1 MTRSCATIPASVTLG
16 IDKLPATL
24 IHSGRP
30 LARGSRTLKPW
41 FALYLLPLASG
52 CDRTPELLYPDHP
65 MGLAVGA
72 LRDTAFT
79 WRTRETDHFRI
90 HYQPDSYA
98 ADHIDQFVKDA
109 EQARANGLRLLGE
122 TRFIP
127 RIDVF
132 HLKSRDQ
139 VKRITDYA
147 VRGWADPAARTVLL
161 VRSSA
166 ANQGERH
173 EIAHVL
179 SHTFWGASLD
189 WLTTGWMSEALA
201 TYAGGPCSGYSIDEI
216 VAYLDRQDELIPLDS
231 LARKFRSYNDSVAY
245 LQAGSFFGYVLEN
258 YGLPRVRAL
267 WEQGFERFE
276 KILGKTPAAADVEW
290 RNHLKALYPDPK
302 VDWAPLK
309 KEGC

>member
-1 MTRSCATIPASVTLG
+1 MRAC
-16 IDKLPATL
+16 LPL
-24 IHSGRP
+24 
-30 LARGSRTLKPW
+30 
-41 FALYLLPLASG
+41 FLLPIAAG
-52 CDRTPELLYPDHP
+52 CDRTPEFLYPDHP
-65 MGLAVGA
+65 MGLAAAA
-72 LRDTAFT
+72 LRDTAFR
-79 WRTRETDHFRI
+79 WQTRETDHFRI
-90 HYQPDSYA
+90 HYQPDSYT

-109 EQARANGLRLLGE
+109 EQARAKGLRLLGE

-139 VKRITDYA
+139 MKRITEYA

-161 VRSSA
+161 VRSSP

-179 SHTFWGASLD
+179 SHTFWGPSLD

-201 TYAGGPCSGYSIDEI
+201 TYAGGPCSGYSIDQI
-216 VAYLDRQDELIPLDS
+216 VAYLDRQGELIPLDS
-231 LARKFRSYNDSVAY
+231 LARKFRSYNDLVAY

-258 YGLPRVRAL
+258 VGLPRVRAL

-276 KILGKTPAAADVEW
+276 TILEITPAAADAEW
-290 RNHLKALYPDPK
+290 RNHLRALYPDPR

-309 KEGC
+309 KEGCQ

>member
-1 MTRSCATIPASVTLG
+1 MNDPRTTI
-16 IDKLPATL
+16 
-24 IHSGRP
+24 R
-30 LARGSRTLKPW
+30 ARFVP
-41 FALYLLPLASG
+41 FLLPLAWG
-52 CDRTPELLYPDHP
+52 CDCLPESSYPDHP
-65 MGLAVGA
+65 MGLAAAA

-90 HYQPDSYA
+90 HFQPDSYA
-98 ADHIDQFVKDA
+98 AGHLQQFVRDA

-139 VKRITDYA
+139 MKRITDYA
-147 VRGWADPAARTVLL
+147 VRGWADPTARTVLL

-179 SHTFWGASLD
+179 SHSLWGHSLD
-189 WLTTGWMSEALA
+189 AFTTGWVSEALA

-216 VAYLDRQDELIPLDS
+216 AAYLSNHDELIPLDS
-231 LARKFRSYNDSVAY
+231 LARNFRSYNDLVAY
-245 LQAGSFFGYVLEN
+245 LQAGSVFGYVLER
-258 YGLPRVRAL
+258 YGVSSVRAL
-267 WEQGFERFE
+267 WEEGFEAFE
-276 KILGKTPAAADVEW
+276 RILGKPPSMVDAEW
-290 RNHLKALYPDPK
+290 RTHLRALYPDPK
-302 VDWAPLK
+302 IDWAPLK
-309 KEGC
+309 KEGCQ